1 MVMNNKILY
10 TLLAIILISV
20 IVALIIFSI
29 KSEKQKNEV
38 TDISSVSEGGEEFN
52 SDHLSNFNFS
62 IVNMNEEVINY
73 IKDISKFKNS
83 MKQFLYKNGNVDC
96 SEAKY
101 ISYELDDNII
111 TIKFK
116 LNDSKESRLIAK
128 VNLQTEVCEFIV
140 Y

>member
-1 MVMNNKILY
+1 MNNKILY

>member
-1 MVMNNKILY
+1 MNNKILY

-96 SEAKY
+96 SEARY

>member
-1 MVMNNKILY
+1 MINK
-10 TLLAIILISV
+10 

-62 IVNMNEEVINY
+62 IVNMNEEVINH

-83 MKQFLYKNGNVDC
+83 MKEFLYKNGNVDC

>member
-83 MKQFLYKNGNVDC
+83 MKEFLYKNGNVDC

>member
-1 MVMNNKILY
+1 MNK
-10 TLLAIILISV
+10 
-20 IVALIIFSI
+20 
-29 KSEKQKNEV
+29 KQKNEV

-83 MKQFLYKNGNVDC
+83 MKEFLYKNGNVDC

-111 TIKFK
+111 SCEVNTQRPLPLILKY
-116 LNDSKESRLIAK
+116 SRTTRSGPIIVVESLHPDDI
-128 VNLQTEVCEFIV
+128 
-140 Y
+140 

>member
-10 TLLAIILISV
+10 TLLAIILIIV

-62 IVNMNEEVINY
+62 IVNMNEEVINH

-83 MKQFLYKNGNVDC
+83 MKEFLYKNGNVDC

>member
-1 MVMNNKILY
+1 MNNKILY
-10 TLLAIILISV
+10 TLLAIILIIV
-20 IVALIIFSI
+20 IVTLIIFSF
-29 KSEKQKNEV
+29 KSEKQKNEII
-38 TDISSVSEGGEEFN
+38 DISSVSEGGEEFN
-52 SDHLSNFNFS
+52 SDHLNNFNFS
-62 IVNMNEEVINY
+62 IVNMNEDVLNN

-83 MKQFLYKNGNVDC
+83 MKEFLYKNGNVDC
-96 SEAKY
+96 SEARY

-128 VNLQTEVCEFIV
+128 INLQSETYEYVV